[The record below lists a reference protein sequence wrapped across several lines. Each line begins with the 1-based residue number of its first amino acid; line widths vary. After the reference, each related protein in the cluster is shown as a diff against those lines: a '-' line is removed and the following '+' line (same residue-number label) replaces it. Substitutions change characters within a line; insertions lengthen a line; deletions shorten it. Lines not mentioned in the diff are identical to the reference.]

1 MDVVEQVGARDAI
14 VVLGDTLDSLAAAAV
29 LMVRQ
34 KRSTSG
40 NGSYL
45 TEEQRHR
52 AVLLRSV
59 VRARRLRRLPLKL
72 PSLESLWADSAD
84 YPEANQALWPVLIA
98 AGAANCSL
106 EERIQCL
113 YTWIKVGKL
122 PSYCQELALFRRE
135 ALLSALADPGAIRL
149 ERQFRGRLVLVQ
161 GLNCWGAHFLGFSEE
176 PVVVE
181 FSPKYADGGEPITP
195 RLGVWQSG
203 PHYVDMP
210 GVLAELG
217 WSGDAWGG
225 SFSSDHLNLAYL
237 DRVCEV
243 VRRHRSIK

>member
-1 MDVVEQVGARDAI
+1 MVEQVGARDAI

-34 KRSTSG
+34 ERSTA
-40 NGSYL
+40 NHGSYL
-45 TEEQRHR
+45 IEQQRDR

-72 PSLESLWADSAD
+72 PSPESLWADSAD
-84 YPEANQALWPVLIA
+84 YPEATEALWPVLIA
-98 AGAANCSL
+98 AEAAHCSL

-113 YTWIKVGKL
+113 YTWIKFGRL
-122 PSYCQELALFRRE
+122 PDYCQELAVSRRE
-135 ALLSALADPGAIRL
+135 ALLGALADPKAIRL
-149 ERQFRGRLVLVQ
+149 ERQFRGRLVVVQ

-181 FSPKYADGGEPITP
+181 FSPKYADGAEPTGP
-195 RLGVWQSG
+195 RLGVWQSA
-203 PHYVDMP
+203 PHYVDMR

-217 WSGDAWGG
+217 WSGDVWGG
-225 SFSSDHLNLAYL
+225 SFSSDRLSLTDL